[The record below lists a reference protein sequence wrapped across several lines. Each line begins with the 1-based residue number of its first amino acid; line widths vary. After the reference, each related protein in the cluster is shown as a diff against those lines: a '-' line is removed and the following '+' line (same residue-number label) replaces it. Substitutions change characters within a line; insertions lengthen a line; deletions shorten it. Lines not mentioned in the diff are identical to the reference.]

1 VDEVVIVRSA
11 KVSVNSAVFRER
23 VGSLAEELRRSGSV
37 AKVSTYLGPH
47 GEGLVS
53 SDAHTTILPVVLA
66 GDEEESVDDAV

>member
-47 GEGLVS
+47 GEGVS

-66 GDEEESVDDAV
+66 GDEGESVDDAV